1 MPLAKMPL
9 AQSTIKRYESVMKVL
24 KEKFPNGEIESDPKA
39 ILAFLETKYP
49 NPNSRR
55 TSLSALY
62 NSYNKPEYMK
72 ACADVRV
79 IADEHQKSQHMSQ
92 EKQEN
97 YMEWLEV
104 MKTLEKIRDAY
115 YDGNESLENL
125 LIVSLYTLQ
134 PPVRLD
140 YAGMSFTA
148 KDSKSDVGNYAIL
161 NGKQPIFVYNDY
173 KTKNVYGKAEIA
185 INKKLLILLQLY
197 ASKNESLAMSR
208 DNLSKRVISL
218 FKKYAGKEMSVIM
231 LRRSFITDFLSN
243 NVSENDKERM
253 AKMMLHSKNIQAFYN
268 VPAGSYGFMDD

>member
-1 MPLAKMPL
+1 MPT
-9 AQSTIKRYESVMKVL
+9 QSTIDRYNSVMKVL
-24 KEKFPNGEIESDPKA
+24 NKKFPNGEIESDPKA

-55 TSLSALY
+55 TSLSALL
-62 NSYNKPEYMK
+62 NAHEKPEYRK

-97 YMEWLEV
+97 YMEWSEV
-104 MKTLEKIRDAY
+104 MKTLKKVQDAY

-148 KDSKSDVGNYAIL
+148 KDSKSDGGNYAIL
-161 NGKQPIFVYNDY
+161 YGKNPMFVYNDY

-185 INKKLLILLQLY
+185 IDKNLLILLQLY
-197 ASKNESLAMSR
+197 ASKNDSLAMSR
-208 DNLSKRVISL
+208 DTLSKRVISL

-231 LRRSFITDFLSN
+231 LRRSFITDCLSKN
-243 NVSENDKERM
+243 LSENEKESI

-268 VPAGSYGFMDD
+268 VPEGYAFTDE